1 MTMLTFLYTQ
11 SWWFLAFYGPFIW
24 FGITVGRNIIL
35 AVLGGGG
42 LRRTSML
49 RWNDYI
55 RRSRLCDSL
64 MYTGFSVPLLEL
76 GVRLLLLERGFG
88 ITSLNAPVLLYSVMA
103 LVNSCYIAAHNSI
116 RGFPR
121 EAIIGNL
128 FRSVLAIPVSVSYNY
143 ILLHVFIASGWPV
156 AILMEA
162 AAVISK
168 LASDTVA
175 AVVEGLADK
184 VEFSRRRDWDYQ
196 DKLFRL
202 FSTFSRLELAL
213 PEKDVLDLLRRQWPQ
228 FGDEGEEVREMEWTL
243 TINSL
248 DLMYFW
254 FYQPRARS
262 SLARW
267 VSSMSR
273 DEKVIFAACQGLLA
287 RVRPI
292 SQMLMDGLVG
302 NNFAQVL
309 GFYLSRHEAYLRDI
323 SRLTGVA
330 VAPPARMR

>member
-24 FGITVGRNIIL
+24 FGITGGRNIIQ

-55 RRSRLCDSL
+55 SWSRLCDSL
-64 MYTGFSVPLLEL
+64 MDTGFSVPLLEL
-76 GVRLLLLERGFG
+76 GVRLLLLEKGFG
-88 ITSLNAPVLLYSVMA
+88 VTSLNAPVLLYTVMA
-103 LVNSCYIAAHNSI
+103 LVNGCYIAAHNSI

-175 AVVEGLADK
+175 AIIEGLADK
-184 VEFSRRRDWDYQ
+184 AEFSRRRDWDYQ

-202 FSTFSRLELAL
+202 
-213 PEKDVLDLLRRQWPQ
+213 LL
-228 FGDEGEEVREMEWTL
+228 FG
-243 TINSL
+243 
-248 DLMYFW
+248 
-254 FYQPRARS
+254 
-262 SLARW
+262 
-267 VSSMSR
+267 
-273 DEKVIFAACQGLLA
+273 
-287 RVRPI
+287 
-292 SQMLMDGLVG
+292 
-302 NNFAQVL
+302 
-309 GFYLSRHEAYLRDI
+309 LRDI
-323 SRLTGVA
+323 YAGIKEDRLPEADYAALRAHTLCRRIAEVTENNVA
-330 VAPPARMR
+330 AQKAATEFLEMEERLAKTLK